1 MVQAL
6 QNHPWLLT
14 LLDMDRKDLF
24 VKKTKVST
32 RTLCGRN
39 PENSRS
45 FPT

>member
-39 PENSRS
+39 PEYSRS
-45 FPT
+45 FPN